1 MSQLK
6 QRTLNVTL
14 VLDATGELTLCKCN
28 NVRKLMYFFG
38 GMLMCVEWND
48 VMCGGCFKIL
58 QGKGSHCGS
67 LINEPD

>member
-1 MSQLK
+1 M
-6 QRTLNVTL
+6 TL

-58 QGKGSHCGS
+58 QGKVPIVAH
-67 LINEPD
+67 